1 MARLSFD
8 ASEVRRL
15 VEHSRGRPHDDILYG
30 EPLPL
35 KEYLF
40 LVHDSGVYLM
50 SGAKEH
56 LPNPT
61 KPQASFVAYEFRCH
75 PSDPNCWETS
85 RALVGGDDFGEPI
98 PLEAFEAALV
108 RNPRRI
114 VVHLNTRTLRVTG
127 GA

>member
-15 VEHSRGRPHDDILYG
+15 VEHSKGKPHRDTHYG
-30 EPLPL
+30 EPLAL
-35 KEYLF
+35 KEYLY

-50 SGAKEH
+50 SGAEER
-56 LPNPT
+56 LPDPAN
-61 KPQASFVAYEFRCH
+61 PQASFVAYESRCH
-75 PSDPNCWETS
+75 PSDPDCWETS

-98 PLEAFEAALV
+98 PLEAFEAALA